1 MSGRLSRF
9 FDRFH
14 PRPVAG
20 WEFLIMRV
28 LFAGV
33 VYLSLPGVD
42 QIYDSQDVPN
52 GIARFMDLTFL
63 ANPGVYPALRVAIVI
78 ALGIYVSG
86 FLLPLALPFLL
97 VSHVMVRTLYNSQGW
112 VHHGYQ
118 MVSMVLLA
126 QTVVVLVF
134 AVHRLTT
141 RHPFP
146 FTGGR
151 TRNSYLLFYSQ
162 MAIVLLYVVSVVSKV
177 DRSDGQWF
185 FKSHY
190 IGLQVVKA
198 ERDRF
203 YADLAPPEPGDVPTA
218 RLMLAHPNFTRL
230 FLGVGV
236 LLEFVAFLA
245 LAGRLPALAIA
256 VALIG
261 FHRSIAALMSI
272 YFHFNEMLLVIF
284 LINIPYWIYRLALRL
299 IRARARAV
307 SAETRFA

>member
-1 MSGRLSRF
+1 MSGRLQRF

-20 WEFLIMRV
+20 WEFLIMRL

-33 VYLSLPGVD
+33 VYLTLPGQD
-42 QIYDSQDVPN
+42 QIYDRQDVPN

-63 ANPGVYPALRVAIVI
+63 AEPGVYPAFRIAMIVV
-78 ALGIYVSG
+78 LGIYATG
-86 FLLPLALPFLL
+86 YLLPLALPFLL
-97 VSHVMVRTLYNSQGW
+97 VTHVMVRTLFNSQGW

-118 MVSMVLLA
+118 MVSLVILA
-126 QTVVVLVF
+126 QTAVVLAF
-134 AVHRLTT
+134 ALHRLVT
-141 RHPFP
+141 RQSFP

-185 FKSHY
+185 VKSHY

-198 ERDRF
+198 ERDRY
-203 YADLAPPEPGDVPTA
+203 YADLAPPEPGDVPAA
-218 RLMLAHPNFTRL
+218 RLMLAHPNLTRL

-236 LLEFVAFLA
+236 LLEFLSFLA
-245 LAGRLPALAIA
+245 LAGRLPAFFIAI
-256 VALIG
+256 ALIG
-261 FHRSIAALMSI
+261 FHRSIASLMSI
-272 YFHFNEMLLVIF
+272 YFHYNEMLLIIF
-284 LINIPYWIYRLALRL
+284 LINAPYWIYRLALRMRKGKPS
-299 IRARARAV
+299 IV
-307 SAETRFA
+307 SLETPTA